1 MITITFSG
9 NKAIEIN
16 GKRYKPNASYE
27 FTEKEWGEMYEKSFF
42 VIMGAIVEVLK
53 DKILDNEPTE
63 KKKPTK
69 Q

>member
-1 MITITFSG
+1 MITTTFSG

-42 VIMGAIVEVLK
+42 AVLEIP
-53 DKILDNEPTE
+53 KIKS
-63 KKKPTK
+63 KKKDEPISESD
-69 Q
+69 